1 MVARFICCLSAL
13 YAAGTASAQTYRFEI
28 PKYVCNLSLSSYA
41 SLEIYYELTIR
52 CQPGADPIDIVDI
65 GFPTAGYDLE
75 SVAAELD
82 GVQLTTIRPSEYIAI
97 GVEIPLGENRIMP
110 GETAVLR
117 VSGVNPGMAFRDS
130 SDPALAS
137 TEFSPTWFDPVCLQ
151 GQSDCTV
158 TFAFPQGADSLS
170 VRHHELPFTDA
181 WVSDDGRV
189 VYEWRF
195 QRNMSSQY
203 WLGVSYPADL
213 ITGEIATAY
222 NPNDGWRPP
231 SRSWFE
237 NACPAICGGVF
248 PVGFLLL
255 MFLAIRKGRS
265 RRLEYLPPRLGVE
278 GTGIKRGLTAPMAAM
293 LLELKLDKV
302 SALILYGLVLKG
314 AVDLDIPAA
323 GGEGS
328 ARPSMKRNTPEP
340 EGLNEYEK
348 DFLAA
353 LKDDSPGR
361 SSMDPDKLRLAFVKM
376 VKELKEK
383 MAGFSAKETR
393 EYYRSIISSA
403 WRTAAGAGTPE
414 AVGAVLSDNLQW
426 MMMDDDFDSRLGR
439 LPGTAVFPIPVLH
452 PQGAG
457 RLMTGQG
464 SVNMVQACSRIAG
477 SLESAAGGFVSSFTS
492 LASGVTA
499 VTNPIPVS
507 TTRSG
512 GGRSGGSSCACAC
525 ACAGCACACAGGGR

>member
-1 MVARFICCLSAL
+1 MVARLFCCLFGLSTVVSVA
-13 YAAGTASAQTYRFEI
+13 AQTYRFEV
-28 PKYVCNLSLSSYA
+28 PKYICNLSLSPDA
-41 SLEIYYELTIR
+41 SLQIYYELTFR

-65 GFPTAGYDLE
+65 GFPSAGYDLE

-82 GVQLTTIRPSEYIAI
+82 GIQLTTIRPSEYISV
-97 GVEIPLGENRIMP
+97 GVEIPLGDHRIMP

-130 SDPALAS
+130 SDPDFAS
-137 TEFSPTWFDPVCLQ
+137 TEFSPTWFDPVCLR
-151 GQSDCTV
+151 GESDCTV
-158 TFAFPQGADSLS
+158 TFVFPQGADSLS
-170 VRHHELPFTDA
+170 VRHHEVPFTNA

-195 QRNMSSQY
+195 QRNMSSQNS
-203 WLGVSYPADL
+203 LGVSYPASL

-222 NPNDGWRPP
+222 DPYDGWHPP
-231 SRSWFE
+231 SRSWLE

-255 MFLAIRKGRS
+255 MMIAIRKGRS
-265 RRLEYLPPRLGVE
+265 RRLEYLPPKLGVE

-302 SALILYGLVLKG
+302 SALILYGLVLKS

-328 ARPSMKRNTPEP
+328 ARPLIKRITPEP
-340 EGLNEYEK
+340 DGLHEYEK

-353 LKDDSPGR
+353 LKDDSAGR
-361 SSMDPDKLRLAFVKM
+361 SSMDPEKLRLAFVKM
-376 VKELKEK
+376 VRELKEK

-393 EYYRSIISSA
+393 EYYRSITSSA

-414 AVGAVLSDNLQW
+414 AVGAVLSENLQW
-426 MMMDDDFDSRLGR
+426 MMMDEDFDSRLGR
-439 LPGTAVFPIPVLH
+439 LPGTAVFPVHVLH
-452 PQGAG
+452 SQGAG
-457 RLMTGQG
+457 RLVTGQG
-464 SVNMVQACSRIAG
+464 SINIVQACSRIAG
-477 SLESAAGGFVSSFTS
+477 SMESAAGGIVSSFTT

-499 VTNPIPVS
+499 VTNPVPVS
-507 TTRSG
+507 SASS